1 MTHAEE
7 LLSEKGKLRLDLA
20 ILTGEHEALLARIEA
35 ELKDRDSLRE
45 RLKELVEVLQ
55 DWGHGMDC
63 GCEDVD
69 KPCPN
74 CECGANEMFEAR
86 DRARSAL
93 QRGGSKP

>member
-1 MTHAEE
+1 MILCEAC
-7 LLSEKGKLRLDLA
+7 EK
-20 ILTGEHEALLARIEA
+20 LTGSYCDRDIVHHALLA
-35 ELKDRDSLRE
+35 LLTKDRDSLRE
-45 RLKELVEVLQ
+45 RLKELVKVLQ

-86 DRARSAL
+86 DRASSAL